1 MRVRYL
7 SDLHFE
13 FQRDGGRSL
22 VDSLPTDCDVL
33 VLAGDIGVAHG
44 GSLLRGMQLLL
55 ERFAEI
61 PVLFVPGNHEF
72 YGSGAPR
79 HFDDEE
85 RARRKGQEK
94 VRDVCDRLAS
104 HANFVGGVDPWLWRH
119 RGVGFIG
126 ATMWFGAPPVSAP
139 THLMS
144 DYEVIPGFGSW
155 CTRESRAHLSFLAK
169 HVNARSVVVTHH
181 LPHQAAVA
189 PRFHGHPLTPFFLHP
204 DAAALIRDAR
214 PVAWIHGHSHEV
226 LRERVGETL
235 LLRNP
240 FGYAPRDLVADFSP
254 DATLEVVSG

>member
-1 MRVRYL
+1 MIVRYL

-44 GSLLRGMQLLL
+44 GSLLRGLQLVL
-55 ERFAEI
+55 ERFAAI

-79 HFDDEE
+79 YLDDAQ

-104 HANFVGGVDPWLWRH
+104 HANFVGGVDPWAWSH
-119 RGVGFIG
+119 RGVKFVG
-126 ATMWFGAPPVSAP
+126 ATMWFGSPPLDAP
-139 THLMS
+139 THLMG
-144 DYEVIPGFGSW
+144 DYRMIPGFESW
-155 CTRESRAHLSFLAK
+155 CTRESRAHLAFLE
-169 HVNARSVVVTHH
+169 RSVDSRTVVVTHH
-181 LPHQAAVA
+181 LPHEAAVG
-189 PRFHGHPLTPFFLHP
+189 PRFRGHPLTQFYVHP
-204 DAAALIRDAR
+204 DAEAVIHDAS
-214 PVAWIHGHSHEV
+214 PIAWIHGHSHEA

-240 FGYAPRDLVADFSP
+240 FGYAPRDLVEGFSAE
-254 DATLEVVSG
+254 ATLEVASD